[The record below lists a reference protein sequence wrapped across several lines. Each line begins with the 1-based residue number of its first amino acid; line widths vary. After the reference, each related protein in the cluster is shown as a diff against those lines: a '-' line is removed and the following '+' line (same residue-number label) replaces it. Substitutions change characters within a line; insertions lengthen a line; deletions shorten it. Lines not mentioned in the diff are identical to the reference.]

1 MKHAFTAFQVL
12 EMLKYV
18 PTEGYSG
25 ESFGANSF
33 AFSAG
38 LLD

>member
-1 MKHAFTAFQVL
+1 MKRAFTILQVS

-25 ESFGANSF
+25 ESFGTNSF